1 MRCRAAGCGAAGICC
16 TLQSDSSYLE
26 WTHGIIQAIR
36 NWTRGGNLKVVG
48 NLYEYKYC
56 THSVKRL
63 ALTRPAVMPSA
74 MSRTPPPYVCF
85 PIAYHGRYILTIC
98 PNPTSFL
105 PCSWTPLPS
114 TTYVMRCR
122 KSAMR

>member
-1 MRCRAAGCGAAGICC
+1 MQGSGMPGICC

-36 NWTRGGNLKVVG
+36 NWTRGGNLKVVI

-63 ALTRPAVMPSA
+63 ALTRPTVMPSA
-74 MSRTPPPYVCF
+74 MSRTPPPLCVFSSRITRQIYPNYLSQSHKF
-85 PIAYHGRYILTIC
+85 PAL
-98 PNPTSFL
+98 
-105 PCSWTPLPS
+105 
-114 TTYVMRCR
+114 
-122 KSAMR
+122 